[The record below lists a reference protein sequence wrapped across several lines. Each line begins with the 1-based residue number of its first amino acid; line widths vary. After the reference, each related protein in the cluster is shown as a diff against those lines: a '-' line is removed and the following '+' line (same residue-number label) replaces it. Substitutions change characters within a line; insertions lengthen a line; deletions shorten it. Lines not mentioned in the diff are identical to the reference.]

1 MEKGLLPL
9 LWGEHAKVS
18 SERGVGTQGG
28 ESRNAEKVSAIQSS
42 PGRLVL

>member
-18 SERGVGTQGG
+18 SERVIGTQGG
-28 ESRNAEKVSAIQSS
+28 ESRDSEKVSAIQL
-42 PGRLVL
+42 RLLLEG